1 MRTGTSFYYPDR
13 RRTSEEQP
21 TCHGTR
27 LEISRSWL
35 EVYRISW
42 RPRIFD
48 RVRGAAFLPGA
59 VPQQELES
67 AVAAAAVT
75 ALERRPPLRQDD
87 QGRRLSPTRVELST
101 CAKLRAHWTSPAW
114 SRRCTP
120 RERFTISLGHRITK
134 NPATPLRFSGL
145 VGERVRDAP

>member
-1 MRTGTSFYYPDR
+1 VRTGTSFYYPDR

-21 TCHGTR
+21 PCHGTR
-27 LEISRSWL
+27 LDISSSWL

-48 RVRGAAFLPGA
+48 RVRDAAFLPGA
-59 VPQQELES
+59 VPQQEFES

-87 QGRRLSPTRVELST
+87 HGPS
-101 CAKLRAHWTSPAW
+101 TSPQDWKSYVPPYTRTNHCSCRYSPALL
-114 SRRCTP
+114 R
-120 RERFTISLGHRITK
+120 LGHVVAGAAIMESSPYCCAR
-134 NPATPLRFSGL
+134 
-145 VGERVRDAP
+145 RVL